1 MMRRQKDHRAENNK
15 GEKMKKIIE
24 RTKFAIAWQKTNK
37 DQDRDEHDGQVRPNW
52 RYGY

>member
-1 MMRRQKDHRAENNK
+1 
-15 GEKMKKIIE
+15 MKKIIE

-52 RYGY
+52 RYGYYPYQVPSWMNA

>member
-1 MMRRQKDHRAENNK
+1 
-15 GEKMKKIIE
+15 MKKIIE

-52 RYGY
+52 RLVIIRIRYHRG